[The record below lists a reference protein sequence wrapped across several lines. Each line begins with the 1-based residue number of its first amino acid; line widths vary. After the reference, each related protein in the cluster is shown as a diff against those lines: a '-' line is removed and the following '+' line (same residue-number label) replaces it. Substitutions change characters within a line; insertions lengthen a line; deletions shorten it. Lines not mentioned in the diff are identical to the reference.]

1 MKAAILAIGIL
12 SFAASEASA
21 ISRYQTM
28 RMGCDDVRGVLRHEG
43 AAILR
48 WQSKRTPGLPLYGR
62 YVSDG
67 RFCNSGEVTE
77 FASVPTADDRA
88 CPVRKCVQRD
98 PLRDRRRLLF
108 PFAD

>member
-1 MKAAILAIGIL
+1 MKATILAIGIL
-12 SFAASEASA
+12 GLAVSEASA

-62 YVSDG
+62 YVSDS
-67 RFCNSGEVTE
+67 RFCSLGEVTE
-77 FASVPTADDRA
+77 YATVPTADDRT
-88 CPVRKCVQRD
+88 CPVRKCVVRE
-98 PLRDRRRLLF
+98 PFDRLERGRIF
-108 PFAD
+108 IPN